1 MHKRESVTTMPGEL
15 LDCAGLRIGLKTSS
29 GGIFYVDK
37 FSLISLPCPE
47 IVFVISFRRV
57 HNKGREDA

>member
-1 MHKRESVTTMPGEL
+1 MPGEL